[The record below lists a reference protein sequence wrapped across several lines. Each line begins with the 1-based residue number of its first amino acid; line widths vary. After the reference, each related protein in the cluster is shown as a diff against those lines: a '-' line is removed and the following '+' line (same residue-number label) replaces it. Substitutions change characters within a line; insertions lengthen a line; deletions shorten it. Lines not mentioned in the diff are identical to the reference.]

1 MIVIPDEEW
10 WNGLSALVTSRV
22 AAATVVWDMLA

>member
-10 WNGLSALVTSRV
+10 WNGFSALVTSRGGGRDSV
-22 AAATVVWDMLA
+22 RDMLA